1 MITVTNLEK
10 RYGDGAHEVQ
20 ALEPT
25 SFTIKPGEFVSF
37 VGPSGCGKT
46 TCLFMLAG
54 LEQPT
59 LGRILVDG
67 ARVFGPGKDRGM
79 VFQNYTLYPWL
90 TVRENICFSLKLKV
104 NRNSIGTDKAI
115 EHRIEALLHLMGLEE
130 FADALPRQLSG
141 GMQQRVAIARAL
153 LPKPDVLLMDEP
165 FGALDAQT
173 REEMQ
178 DLLLTINRVERTTT
192 VFVTHDVDEAIYL
205 SNRVLVFSPRPGK
218 IVADLDIP
226 FGTERSVELKFDPVF
241 IGLKQTVKQLL
252 NKNVQH
258 NRESHLEQLTQS
270 RVDESQEKSI

>member
-67 ARVFGPGKDRGM
+67 TRVFGPGKDRGM

-104 NRNSIGTDKAI
+104 NRNSIGTDEAV

-130 FADALPRQLSG
+130 FANALPRQLSG

-226 FGTERSVELKFDPVF
+226 FGTERSVELKFDPAF
-241 IGLKQTVKQLL
+241 IDLKQTVKQLL

-270 RVDESQEKSI
+270 RVAESQEKST

>member
-1 MITVTNLEK
+1 MITVINLEK

-67 ARVFGPGKDRGM
+67 VRVFGPGNDRGM

-90 TVRENICFSLKLKV
+90 SVRENICFSLKLKV
-104 NRNSIGTDKAI
+104 NRNSIGADEAV

-226 FGTERSVELKFDPVF
+226 FGAERSADLKVDPVF

-252 NKNVQH
+252 NKNVQR

-270 RVDESQEKSI
+270 RVAESQEKSI

>member
-104 NRNSIGTDKAI
+104 NRNSIGTDEAV

-226 FGTERSVELKFDPVF
+226 FDTERSVELKFDPVF

-270 RVDESQEKSI
+270 RAAESQEKST